1 MEALVLNDDLSMDER
16 IAWARRSGLTDER
29 IAFLLACPT
38 YTRTGRNDKPA
49 YIKKD
54 NPNHHLQ
61 KLGDCWWLRIRRR
74 KTNIVHNLGKDLET
88 ARKNRD
94 EMLAAYDAG
103 KPIPHLDQ

>member
-1 MEALVLNDDLSMDER
+1 MEALDPET
-16 IAWARRSGLTDER
+16 IAWGKRIGIDPER
-29 IAFLLACPT
+29 LAFLASCPK

-61 KLGDCWWLRIRRR
+61 KLGACWWLRIRRR
-74 KTNIVHNLGKDLET
+74 KTDILHNLGKDLET
-88 ARKNRD
+88 ARKHRD

-103 KPIPHLDQ
+103 KPIPHLQTK

>member
-1 MEALVLNDDLSMDER
+1 MNDDLSMDER

-29 IAFLLACPT
+29 IAFLLACPK

-49 YIKKD
+49 YIKTQ